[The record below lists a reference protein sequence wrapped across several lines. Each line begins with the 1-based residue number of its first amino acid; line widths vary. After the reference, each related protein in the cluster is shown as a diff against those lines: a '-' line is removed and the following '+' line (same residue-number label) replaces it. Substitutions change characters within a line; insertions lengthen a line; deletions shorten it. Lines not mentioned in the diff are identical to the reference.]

1 MCAVAERKLPH
12 LIHAVRCPLMVAVY
26 TVYGRDA
33 LNAVEQTFKGGQV
46 GGVGYHVS
54 EDGDHVGLRVRH
66 CADETGIIFSEAHA
80 VQVGEDGDAEAVKLR
95 REIIEPR
102 AVFGCLK
109 SEAAVQN
116 DAGSQ
121 HDGRSRR
128 GELTVHWHLRDES
141 HLF

>member
-33 LNAVEQTFKGGQV
+33 LNAVEQTFKGGQI
-46 GGVGYHVS
+46 GWVGYHVP

-66 CADETGIIFSEAHA
+66 GADETGIVLAEAHPM
-80 VQVGEDGDAEAVKLR
+80 QVGEDGDAEAVKLR
-95 REIIEPR
+95 WEIVEPR
-102 AVFGCLK
+102 AVFGCFEG
-109 SEAAVQN
+109 EAAVQN

-121 HDGRSRR
+121 HDCRSRC
-128 GELTVHWHLRDES
+128 GELTVHWHLRD
-141 HLF
+141 

>member
-33 LNAVEQTFKGGQV
+33 LNAVEQTFKGGQI
-46 GGVGYHVS
+46 GWVGYHVP

-66 CADETGIIFSEAHA
+66 SADESAVAFSEAHA
-80 VQVGEDGDAEAVKLR
+80 VQVREDGDAEAVKLR
-95 REIIEPR
+95 WEIIEPC
-102 AVFGCLK
+102 AVFGCFEG
-109 SEAAVQN
+109 EAAVQN

-128 GELTVHWHLRDES
+128 GELTVHWHLRD
-141 HLF
+141 